1 MKNTN
6 YKFTKIWYIYSQK
19 FSSVHTFRRVAELG
33 LPKATPEL
41 YKEYTDLTMNLLSSD
56 KYLSNRKKFIEEGWV
71 EKTPNFLLK
80 NTINTFNSAID
91 SASLIFAHSI
101 LDAVAFE
108 YCQLIAEDS
117 PMSFKE
123 KLSNKKLSLSDISN
137 NSYEDLLKLQLN
149 KFLEDFERESML
161 KKFELLF
168 YLCKPPEVYEPL
180 ENYKYD
186 NKRISELDKLRHDYV
201 HGVGIVNKLPNGEED
216 ITYLEKTLY
225 FFTALIQDTFGY
237 KIDQNSLIE
246 FWKNK

>member
-1 MKNTN
+1 MK
-6 YKFTKIWYIYSQK
+6 KHQIFT
-19 FSSVHTFRRVAELG
+19 
-33 LPKATPEL
+33 
-41 YKEYTDLTMNLLSSD
+41 
-56 KYLSNRKKFIEEGWV
+56 
-71 EKTPNFLLK
+71 K

-161 KKFELLF
+161 KI
-168 YLCKPPEVYEPL
+168 
-180 ENYKYD
+180 
-186 NKRISELDKLRHDYV
+186 RI
-201 HGVGIVNKLPNGEED
+201 
-216 ITYLEKTLY
+216 
-225 FFTALIQDTFGY
+225 TFL
-237 KIDQNSLIE
+237 SM
-246 FWKNK
+246 